1 MRTEELLEQCMQALS
16 SGQELPP
23 ELARYLARHPEQ
35 RAEVEDM
42 LFVAQRVS
50 HQPSAQL
57 NNERKAAMQDRLAA
71 KLGFDPAALPR
82 PGAEPVHAEQ
92 TEHEQVEDKK
102 PIFSIGRMSV
112 TRLRYA
118 PPPGPVEDEASARIT
133 AAFRDLTPD
142 DIHRYI
148 GARGMDYLY
157 YRQRFPQWEIV
168 FACIA
173 FVLRGFK
180 RLEKL
185 ANLNTL

>member
-1 MRTEELLEQCMQALS
+1 MRTEEILDQCMQALS
-16 SGQELPP
+16 SGQDLPP

-35 RAEVEDM
+35 RAEVEEM

-50 HQPSAQL
+50 RLPSAQL
-57 NNERKAAMQDRLAA
+57 NNERKSAMQNRLAA
-71 KLGFDPAALPR
+71 KLGFDPASLPK
-82 PGAEPVHAEQ
+82 PGIDSIHAEQ
-92 TEHEQVEDKK
+92 PEDKK
-102 PIFSIGRMSV
+102 PILSIGRVSV

-118 PPPGPVEDEASARIT
+118 PPPGPAEDEASARIN
-133 AAFRDLTPD
+133 AAFRDLESD

-148 GARGMDYLY
+148 GARGIDYLY

-185 ANLNTL
+185 ANLNSF

>member
-1 MRTEELLEQCMQALS
+1 MRTDELLEQCMQALS

-35 RAEVEDM
+35 RAEIEDM

-50 HQPSAQL
+50 RLPSAQL

-71 KLGFDPAALPR
+71 KLGFDPASLPK

-92 TEHEQVEDKK
+92 AEGKK
-102 PIFSIGRMSV
+102 PILSIGRVSV
-112 TRLRYA
+112 TKLRYA
-118 PPPGPVEDEASARIT
+118 PPPGPAEDEASARIN
-133 AAFRDLTPD
+133 AAFRDLEPD

-148 GARGMDYLY
+148 GARGIDYLY
-157 YRQRFPQWEIV
+157 YRQRFPRWEIV

>member
-1 MRTEELLEQCMQALS
+1 MQALS

-35 RAEVEDM
+35 RVEVEDM
-42 LFVAQRVS
+42 LFMAQRAS
-50 HQPSAQL
+50 RLPSARLSYQ
-57 NNERKAAMQDRLAA
+57 RKAAMQDRLAA
-71 KLGFDPAALPR
+71 KLGFDPASLPR
-82 PGAEPVHAEQ
+82 PGNETAHA
-92 TEHEQVEDKK
+92 EHEQAEGKK
-102 PIFSIGRMSV
+102 PIFSIGRVSV
-112 TRLRYA
+112 TKLRYA
-118 PPPGPVEDEASARIT
+118 PPPGPAEDEASARIN

-148 GARGMDYLY
+148 GARGIDYLY
-157 YRQRFPQWEIV
+157 YRQRFPRWEIV

-185 ANLNTL
+185 ANLNTF

>member
-1 MRTEELLEQCMQALS
+1 MQALS

-35 RAEVEDM
+35 RAEIEDI

-50 HQPSAQL
+50 RLPSAQL
-57 NNERKAAMQDRLAA
+57 SNERKAAMQDKLAA

-82 PGAEPVHAEQ
+82 PGAEPVHTEQ
-92 TEHEQVEDKK
+92 TEDKK
-102 PIFSIGRMSV
+102 PILSIGRVSV
-112 TRLRYA
+112 TKLRYA
-118 PPPGPVEDEASARIT
+118 PPPGPAEDEASARIN
-133 AAFRDLTPD
+133 AAFRDLAPD

-148 GARGMDYLY
+148 GARGIDYLY

-185 ANLNTL
+185 ANLNSF

>member
-42 LFVAQRVS
+42 LFTAQRVS
-50 HQPSAQL
+50 RLPSAQL
-57 NNERKAAMQDRLAA
+57 NNDRKAAMQNRLAA
-71 KLGFDPAALPR
+71 RLGFDPASLPA
-82 PGAEPVHAEQ
+82 PGAEPVYTEQ
-92 TEHEQVEDKK
+92 EQPEGRK
-102 PIFSIGRMSV
+102 PIFSIGKVSV

-118 PPPGPVEDEASARIT
+118 PPRGPVEDEASALIT

-185 ANLNTL
+185 ANLNSF